1 MFHPL
6 PIFVGLRYVRTR
18 RQGFFVSFISWVSM
32 LGVAVGV
39 TALITIISVMN
50 GFEGELRSRL
60 VALTA
65 HATVEG
71 APGRVVLDLSGVGFI
86 DSSGL
91 GAVVAARRF
100 LREGQALDLAG
111 LTAPVARVFRLTRM
125 DMLFAI
131 HPEVADALRE
141 TA

>member
-1 MFHPL
+1 MDL
-6 PIFVGLRYVRTR
+6 QIEGR
-18 RQGFFVSFISWVSM
+18 G
-32 LGVAVGV
+32 GV
-39 TALITIISVMN
+39 TVIRPAEARLDAL
-50 GFEGELRSRL
+50 GA
-60 VALTA
+60 VAFKDRMKA
-65 HATVEG
+65 AVEG

-91 GAVVAARRF
+91 GAVVAVRRF
-100 LREGQALDLAG
+100 LRAGQALDLAG